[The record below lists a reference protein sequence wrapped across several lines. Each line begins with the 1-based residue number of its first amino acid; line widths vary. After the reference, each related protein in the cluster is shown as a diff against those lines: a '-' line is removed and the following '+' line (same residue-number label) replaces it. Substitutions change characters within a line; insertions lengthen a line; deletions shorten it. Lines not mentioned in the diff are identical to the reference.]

1 MDIYEVFKKLNIE
14 YNEIE
19 HKPLYTI
26 LDAEVIKG
34 RIEGQECK
42 NLFLTDNKDGYYLV
56 IIEDKK
62 RVDLKQL
69 QKLLNVSKLS
79 FASAGKLKEILNLI
93 PGSVTPLSIIYDT
106 NNKVTLL
113 IDNDLKNKMLLF
125 HPNTNTKT
133 VSIKY
138 NDLIKFIEF
147 EKHKYIFI

>member
-1 MDIYEVFKKLNIE
+1 MNIYEVFKRLNIE

-19 HKPLYTI
+19 HKPLYTVN
-26 LDAEVIKG
+26 DTEVIKG

-42 NLFLTDNKDGYYLV
+42 NLFLTDNKGNYYLV

-62 RVDLKQL
+62 RADLKQL

-79 FASAGKLKEILNLI
+79 FASTSKLKEILNLT

-106 NNKVTLL
+106 DNNVVLL
-113 IDNDLKNKMLLF
+113 MDKDLKDKRLLF
-125 HPNTNTKT
+125 HPNVNTKT

-138 NDLIKFIEF
+138 SDLIRFIEF
-147 EKHKYIFI
+147 EKHKYQFI

>member
-26 LDAEVIKG
+26 LDAKVIKG
-34 RIEGQECK
+34 KIEGQECK

-62 RVDLKQL
+62 RADLKQL
-69 QKLLNVSKLS
+69 Q
-79 FASAGKLKEILNLI
+79 E
-93 PGSVTPLSIIYDT
+93 
-106 NNKVTLL
+106 LL

-125 HPNTNTKT
+125 HPNANTKT

-138 NDLIKFIEF
+138 DDLIKFIEF
-147 EKHKYIFI
+147 EKHKYMFI

>member
-26 LDAEVIKG
+26 LDAKVIKG
-34 RIEGQECK
+34 KIEGQECK

-62 RVDLKQL
+62 RSDLKQL
-69 QKLLNVSKLS
+69 QELLNVSKLS
-79 FASAGKLKEILNLI
+79 FASASKLKEILNLI
-93 PGSVTPLSIIYDT
+93 PGSVTPLSIIYDN

-138 NDLIKFIEF
+138 DDLIKFIEF
-147 EKHKYIFI
+147 EKHKYMFI